1 MKKVEWKDY
10 LSYSK
15 KERRGIAVLLLT
27 IFIAMVLP
35 WLLPSK
41 SSALVIDKATEDKI
55 ALLSSDSTETS
66 TNKDADIPEQINPV
80 VGKQQQPVT
89 SLFYF
94 NPNTLDEAGWKK
106 LGLNNKIIHT
116 ILKYRSKGGRFNH
129 PQDIEKIYG
138 FSNEDAVRIEPYIKL
153 ENINEPQQAKVVKPD
168 TLVVTKKSNAVKIH
182 INTATAEEWKALSG
196 IGEVLSN
203 RIVKFRNKLHGFSS
217 IEEVGKTYGLPD
229 SIFQTIK
236 PLLLLE

>member
-10 LSYSK
+10 LSFSK
-15 KERRGIAVLLLT
+15 KERRGIAFLLFAIIVLT
-27 IFIAMVLP
+27 VLP

-41 SSALVIDKATEDKI
+41 SSTVIVDKATEDKI
-55 ALLSSDSTETS
+55 ALLSDINTDTSANQDERITER
-66 TNKDADIPEQINPV
+66 TNLN
-80 VGKQQQPVT
+80 VGKQEQSIV

-94 NPNTLDEAGWKK
+94 NPNTLDEAGWKR

-116 ILKYRSKGGRFNH
+116 ILKYRSKGGRFTH

-138 FSNEDAVRIEPYIKL
+138 FSKEDAARIEPFIQLEKVTEPPHIKPT
-153 ENINEPQQAKVVKPD
+153 NHD
-168 TLVVTKKSNAVKIH
+168 TIVITKKGSPIKIH
-182 INTATAEEWKALSG
+182 INTATAEEWKALPG

-217 IEEVGKTYGLPD
+217 VDEVSKTYGLPD
-229 SIFQTIK
+229 SIFQAIK